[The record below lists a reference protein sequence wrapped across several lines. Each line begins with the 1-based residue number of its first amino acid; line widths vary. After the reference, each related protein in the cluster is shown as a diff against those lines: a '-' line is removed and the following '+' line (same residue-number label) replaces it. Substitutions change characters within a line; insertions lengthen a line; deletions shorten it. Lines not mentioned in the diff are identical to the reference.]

1 MIVIISLNKTF
12 SIQTSVWQKNI
23 IGDVGDLKVG
33 DNFGILKPIKIEIT
47 VAQNDSIGHQHFRIV
62 TIGDSPTLF
71 WASDP

>member
-33 DNFGILKPIKIEIT
+33 DNFGMLMTEFKSWTP
-47 VAQNDSIGHQHFRIV
+47 
-62 TIGDSPTLF
+62 
-71 WASDP
+71 